1 MSTPIESAPESTPES
16 APESGSRSRRNL
28 LRGGAA
34 VAAGVAGAAVVAA
47 TPASAAIGNP
57 VVLGRDNTSGAGSTR
72 IRSASNPPAVV
83 ISNDGYGAGALVTGR
98 LGNGIAAGTHRGE
111 STGLSAANY
120 STTRGSGS
128 AVAASGGVNTGVS
141 ARTSG
146 LGKYAVSALH
156 TGSGDSD
163 EGGAISAHS
172 IDKPG
177 IVVST
182 EHFAAPSIVA
192 VNLGD
197 NGPGDV
203 LHALGIVRVEGS
215 LYVSGDLVVE
225 GTIYC
230 DDVQPIPAAMRRQV
244 RADSEAAAE
253 SARSQA
259 ESLRQD

>member
-1 MSTPIESAPESTPES
+1 MSTSIESTPE
-16 APESGSRSRRNL
+16 PEARSRRSL

-47 TPASAAIGNP
+47 APAEAATGNP
-57 VVLGRDNTSGAGSTR
+57 VILGRDNTSGAGSTR
-72 IRSASNPPAVV
+72 IRSASNPPTVV

-98 LGNGIAAGTHRGE
+98 LGNGIAAGTHRAD
-111 STGLSAANY
+111 SSGLSAANY
-120 STTRGSGS
+120 SEYEGPGS

-146 LGKYAVSALH
+146 SGKFAVSAFH
-156 TGSGDSD
+156 SGSGQSD
-163 EGGAISAHS
+163 EGGAISAHT
-172 IDKPG
+172 IGRPG

-182 EHFAAPSIVA
+182 EHASAPAVVA

-197 NGPGDV
+197 GD
-203 LHALGIVRVEGS
+203 ALLAQGVVRVDGS

-225 GTIYC
+225 GTLYC

-244 RADSEAAAE
+244 RADAEAAAE
-253 SARSQA
+253 SARAQA
-259 ESLRQD
+259 ESLRQGGAATD